1 LRRLEEERLRRRE
14 EKKAIRWE
22 AQNPIGSVQSECN
35 LRRQVMKELDVFLKT
50 VVEGMKSMAQ
60 GIEVLAEK
68 LDTIAKSRVDVTPKR
83 KANAKPARKAPA
95 KSSKK
100 KAAQKASKTAVSK
113 KEKTPTAVDTVLAI
127 VSRSKKGVNTAI
139 LMEKTGYDQKKISN
153 LLYKLKKQ
161 GKIKS
166 VNKGVYLK
174 A

>member
-1 LRRLEEERLRRRE
+1 
-14 EKKAIRWE
+14 
-22 AQNPIGSVQSECN
+22 
-35 LRRQVMKELDVFLKT
+35 
-50 VVEGMKSMAQ
+50 
-60 GIEVLAEK
+60 
-68 LDTIAKSRVDVTPKR
+68 
-83 KANAKPARKAPA
+83 
-95 KSSKK
+95 
-100 KAAQKASKTAVSK
+100 
-113 KEKTPTAVDTVLAI
+113 VDTVLAI